1 MSFRLAL
8 TDTARFATNTGARTV
23 IREQAKPDASRPL
36 PVLANSDA
44 LARIRAVLGN

>member
-23 IREQAKPDASRPL
+23 IREQAKPEHRPL
-36 PVLANSDA
+36 PVLAQSDA